1 MVGRGLRFSRND
13 RTVEVIKL
21 FIIWLTNYKRKE
33 KSYSSGSRQFTS
45 GDARVYRFIHRLKPK
60 AKVQSVNFTSVKTH
74 FTGKRIITASKR
86 YFSFVVPQLD
96 GGVFSTFAARRQRL

>member
-45 GDARVYRFIHRLKPK
+45 GDARVYRFIHRLKPR
-60 AKVQSVNFTSVKTH
+60 AKVQS
-74 FTGKRIITASKR
+74 
-86 YFSFVVPQLD
+86 Q
-96 GGVFSTFAARRQRL
+96 